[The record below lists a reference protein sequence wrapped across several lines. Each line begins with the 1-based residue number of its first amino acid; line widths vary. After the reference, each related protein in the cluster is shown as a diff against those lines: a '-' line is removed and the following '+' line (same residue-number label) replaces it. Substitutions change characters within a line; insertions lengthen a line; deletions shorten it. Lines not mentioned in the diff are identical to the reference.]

1 MFAFAPH
8 PLVSGLDDLGG
19 TSPDAQLQG
28 NGRVVVQVKRQG
40 EAEELKSVEFL
51 EDVTLRYLDDMSK
64 PPGTVTHEVLI
75 KKGSI
80 LALAP

>member
-1 MFAFAPH
+1 
-8 PLVSGLDDLGG
+8 
-19 TSPDAQLQG
+19 
-28 NGRVVVQVKRQG
+28 
-40 EAEELKSVEFL
+40 
-51 EDVTLRYLDDMSK
+51 MSK